1 MDRDGQS
8 RVLYTASVTV
18 PIGIPFPFKG
28 TLALAGSGE
37 YLPAM
42 NSVDQAL
49 LSRLPGPARVVCL
62 PTAAGTEGV
71 DRLRYWMELGENHF
85 RSLGVTEVQ
94 SLRVVTRSDAQDPG
108 LVRQVQEANFIYL
121 SGGKPYYLLECLSGT
136 PVLDAIMENLREG
149 GIVAGCSAGA
159 MIFGERVP
167 NKSFIGGT
175 VPAFGLLPGHFIIP
189 HFDEVPFVLR
199 FAVPHLAGNLTLIGI
214 EANTVLACSNDSFD
228 VLGTGAVA
236 LGHGNE
242 LTRYSAA

>member
-1 MDRDGQS
+1 M
-8 RVLYTASVTV
+8 TV
-18 PIGIPFPFKG
+18 PVGIPFPFNG

-42 NSVDQAL
+42 NSVDQSL

-62 PTAAGTEGV
+62 PTAAGSEGE
-71 DRLRYWMELGENHF
+71 DRLQYWMDLGESHF
-85 RSLGVTEVQ
+85 RSLGVADVE
-94 SLRVVTRSDAQDPG
+94 SLRVVTRSGAQDSG
-108 LVRQVQEANFIYL
+108 LVRQIQEANFIYL

-136 PVLDAIMENLREG
+136 PVLDAIMENLRKG

-175 VPAFGLLPGHFIIP
+175 SPALGLLPGHFIIP

-199 FAVPHLAGNLTLIGI
+199 FAVPHLVGNLTLLGI
-214 EANTVLACSNDSFD
+214 EANTVLACSNDSFE

-236 LGHGNE
+236 LGHGSN
-242 LTRYSAA
+242 LTRYSAV